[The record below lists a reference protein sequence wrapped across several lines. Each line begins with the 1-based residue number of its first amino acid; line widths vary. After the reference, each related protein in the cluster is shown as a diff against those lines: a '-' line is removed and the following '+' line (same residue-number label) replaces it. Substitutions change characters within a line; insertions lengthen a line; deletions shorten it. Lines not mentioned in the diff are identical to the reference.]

1 MDCLD
6 KSFVNAL
13 FTRDYYDGYK
23 ALDVYVSK
31 IILCLLGDIKI
42 SQYLKKSF
50 LTVDEIVDHFNFHTQ
65 SKPFLTWMLKYL
77 AQMGYIQSRHSAYK
91 MTLAM
96 PDIETKET
104 IIQIMGL
111 IPSADIFIKL
121 VDHIKMN
128 IDSFLLGK
136 KNGGDILFA
145 DKTAAELWN
154 DYFNN
159 NFYGYSVLNY
169 GVAYGITKWFS
180 QTCGKSMLEI
190 GSGTSGATIKVFQM
204 MRDNNLL
211 DSTDTIKLTDVISS
225 MLYIGNQNIIKNIK
239 NPPAYEQRI
248 LDINKEFRD
257 QGFQEE
263 SFDIIYGVNVLHI
276 AHDLGFSLK
285 NLYNRLN
292 KDGILVIAETTRP
305 VESRALHHEIIFNL
319 LETYYSV
326 KLDPEMRPT
335 HGFLTK
341 DIWIR
346 NFEKAGLRNIDC
358 ITELEQHDQLDF
370 DVKALH
376 SFLVLKGQ
384 K

>member
-169 GVAYGITKWFS
+169 GMAYGITKWFA
-180 QTCGKSMLEI
+180 QTGGKSILEI

-204 MRDNNLL
+204 LRDNNLL
-211 DSTDTIKLTDVISS
+211 DSLDTIKLTDVVSS
-225 MLYIGNQNIIKNIK
+225 LLYLGNKNITK
-239 NPPAYEQRI
+239 GITNPPSYEQKI
-248 LDINKEFRD
+248 LDINKDFGD
-257 QGFQEE
+257 QGFQKE
-263 SFDIIYGVNVLHI
+263 SFDIIYCVNVLHI
-276 AHDLGFSLK
+276 ARDLGFSLS
-285 NLYNRLN
+285 NIYNRLN
-292 KDGILVIAETTRP
+292 KNGILIIAETIRP
-305 VESRALHHEIIFNL
+305 VESRAMHHEIIFNL
-319 LETYYSV
+319 LENYYSV
-326 KLDPEMRPT
+326 KLDPDLRPS

-346 NFEKAGLRNIDC
+346 NFEKAGFGNIDC
-358 ITELEQHDQLDF
+358 ITELERHDQLDL
-370 DVKALH
+370 DIKPLH